1 MTTEY
6 RVIKFKELWLV
17 LRLKGEGK
25 KVQVSILDIFQDQ
38 KLANY
43 KVSLARFILKVGN
56 EKIKKYLEEE
66 K

>member
-1 MTTEY
+1 MAEY

-25 KVQVSILDIFQDQ
+25 KVKVSVMDLFQDQ
-38 KLANY
+38 KLAND